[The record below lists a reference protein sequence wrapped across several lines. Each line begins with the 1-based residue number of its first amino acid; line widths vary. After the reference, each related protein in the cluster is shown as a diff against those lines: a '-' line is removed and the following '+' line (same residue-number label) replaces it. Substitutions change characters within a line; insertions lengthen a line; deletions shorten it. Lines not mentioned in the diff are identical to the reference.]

1 MAAGRLKID
10 IRRKRILELLA
21 QNGQV
26 TVAELSGLLNAT
38 QTTIRTDLDTMA
50 AENRLVR
57 IPGGAIAIPAQPVQ
71 TPVQEA
77 APDALAAQKRAIA
90 AKVLSHIQDGDTL
103 FLNSGSTTLR
113 VAEALCA
120 RKRLC
125 VVTNSIRAAEVLA
138 GYPET
143 HVVLLGGEINAIYGF
158 TFGDDAVQQLGRYQ
172 PAWAI
177 LSVDGV
183 NAVQGITTYHA
194 EEAMVNR
201 IMIQQAHRAIIAVRD
216 GGGPQRLH
224 RRRPPQG
231 WTRGLHRDLPAG
243 RPLHGHHR
251 QRGQAGGAGRDP
263 RDRRGC
269 GGRGGNMKTKLRPGW
284 VLALLCTV
292 LFFYGFYL
300 GGVQLVISEV
310 SREYG
315 QNAAGMG
322 GLVAAQHVAAVV
334 LPVVLGALADRIG
347 KKPVLCIFAA
357 VFAVGCFLAG
367 LSKNLGVYVIGAVC
381 VGAGYSVCES
391 VSSAVLSEL
400 DAEKGARYI
409 NLTQA
414 LLSLGA
420 VISPFLVQ
428 WLQKSRHASWG
439 FLICAAAYTLL
450 ALLLLLTVFPKR
462 QTVTQKKA
470 KARTNFF
477 ASRAFRL
484 LFFSILLYVG
494 LENGISYFAESLFSV
509 RLSAGDLAA
518 AAISAYWIGMTVSR
532 MLFSAV
538 LRNPKKTLI
547 GCFLASAAFLLVL
560 AVSKH
565 PTVSLVCCFAAG
577 FSYGPIWSTLVAQA
591 TGLFP
596 EAGAGAAGVMSAGC
610 GIGGIVYPVLMG
622 AACDGMGLGGA
633 FGLLAATAAAGAV
646 LCARLQTNKRKTGA
660 SAPGMQ

>member
-1 MAAGRLKID
+1 
-10 IRRKRILELLA
+10 
-21 QNGQV
+21 
-26 TVAELSGLLNAT
+26 
-38 QTTIRTDLDTMA
+38 
-50 AENRLVR
+50 
-57 IPGGAIAIPAQPVQ
+57 
-71 TPVQEA
+71 
-77 APDALAAQKRAIA
+77 
-90 AKVLSHIQDGDTL
+90 
-103 FLNSGSTTLR
+103 
-113 VAEALCA
+113 
-120 RKRLC
+120 
-125 VVTNSIRAAEVLA
+125 
-138 GYPET
+138 
-143 HVVLLGGEINAIYGF
+143 
-158 TFGDDAVQQLGRYQ
+158 
-172 PAWAI
+172 
-177 LSVDGV
+177 
-183 NAVQGITTYHA
+183 
-194 EEAMVNR
+194 
-201 IMIQQAHRAIIAVRD
+201 
-216 GGGPQRLH
+216 
-224 RRRPPQG
+224 
-231 WTRGLHRDLPAG
+231 
-243 RPLHGHHR
+243 
-251 QRGQAGGAGRDP
+251 
-263 RDRRGC
+263 
-269 GGRGGNMKTKLRPGW
+269 MKTKLRPGW

-347 KKPVLCIFAA
+347 NKPVLCIFAA
-357 VFAVGCFLAG
+357 GFAVGGFLAG

-409 NLTQA
+409 NLSQA

-428 WLQKSRHASWG
+428 WLQKSRHASWRLP

-450 ALLLLLTVFPKR
+450 ALLLLLPVVPQR
-462 QTVTQKKA
+462 Q
-470 KARTNFF
+470 
-477 ASRAFRL
+477 
-484 LFFSILLYVG
+484 
-494 LENGISYFAESLFSV
+494 
-509 RLSAGDLAA
+509 
-518 AAISAYWIGMTVSR
+518 ISAYWIGMTVSR

-538 LRNPKKTLI
+538 LRDPKKTLI
-547 GCFLASAAFLLVL
+547 GCFLASAAFLLAL

-633 FGLLAATAAAGAV
+633 FGLLAATAVAGAV

>member
-201 IMIQQAHRAIIAVRD
+201 IMIQQAHWAIIA
-216 GGGPQRLH
+216 
-224 RRRPPQG
+224 
-231 WTRGLHRDLPAG
+231 A
-243 RPLHGHHR
+243 
-251 QRGQAGGAGRDP
+251 
-263 RDRRGC
+263 DRRKV
-269 GGRGGNMKTKLRPGW
+269 GRAGFTGICRLDDRF
-284 VLALLCTV
+284 TV
-292 LFFYGFYL
+292 
-300 GGVQLVISEV
+300 ITDS
-310 SREYG
+310 
-315 QNAAGMG
+315 
-322 GLVAAQHVAAVV
+322 
-334 LPVVLGALADRIG
+334 GA
-347 KKPVLCIFAA
+347 KP
-357 VFAVGCFLAG
+357 
-367 LSKNLGVYVIGAVC
+367 
-381 VGAGYSVCES
+381 E
-391 VSSAVLSEL
+391 EL
-400 DAEKGARYI
+400 DEI
-409 NLTQA
+409 
-414 LLSLGA
+414 
-420 VISPFLVQ
+420 
-428 WLQKSRHASWG
+428 
-439 FLICAAAYTLL
+439 
-450 ALLLLLTVFPKR
+450 
-462 QTVTQKKA
+462 
-470 KARTNFF
+470 
-477 ASRAFRL
+477 RA
-484 LFFSILLYVG
+484 
-494 LENGISYFAESLFSV
+494 
-509 RLSAGDLAA
+509 
-518 AAISAYWIGMTVSR
+518 
-532 MLFSAV
+532 
-538 LRNPKKTLI
+538 
-547 GCFLASAAFLLVL
+547 
-560 AVSKH
+560 
-565 PTVSLVCCFAAG
+565 
-577 FSYGPIWSTLVAQA
+577 
-591 TGLFP
+591 
-596 EAGAGAAGVMSAGC
+596 
-610 GIGGIVYPVLMG
+610 
-622 AACDGMGLGGA
+622 
-633 FGLLAATAAAGAV
+633 
-646 LCARLQTNKRKTGA
+646 TGA
-660 SAPGMQ
+660 SVEVAEEA